1 MTARSCNHSGTGSF
15 AQANGSSF
23 ARASFNFI
31 LLVIGA
37 ALAVSIFAFSA
48 GLISLALVFVLLIGV
63 LLAVIIIVLCG
74 LICRPQTIR
83 PGSSAA

>member
-1 MTARSCNHSGTGSF
+1 MTVRSCNHSGTGSF

-37 ALAVSIFAFSA
+37 ALAVSIFAFSVV
-48 GLISLALVFVLLIGV
+48 LSLDLVFVLLIGI
-63 LLAVIIIVLCG
+63 LLAVIIALRG

>member
-1 MTARSCNHSGTGSF
+1 MTARSCKHSGTGSF

-48 GLISLALVFVLLIGV
+48 VLSLDLVFVLLIGV

>member
-1 MTARSCNHSGTGSF
+1 MTARSCKHSGTGSF

-37 ALAVSIFAFSA
+37 VFAVSIFAFSA
-48 GLISLALVFVLLIGV
+48 VLSLDLVFVLLIGI
-63 LLAVIIIVLCG
+63 LLAVIIALRG
-74 LICRPQTIR
+74 LICRPQMIR

>member
-48 GLISLALVFVLLIGV
+48 VLSLDLVFVLLIGI
-63 LLAVIIIVLCG
+63 LLAVIIALRG
-74 LICRPQTIR
+74 LIYSPQTIR

>member
-1 MTARSCNHSGTGSF
+1 MTARTGMHSGTPF

-48 GLISLALVFVLLIGV
+48 VLSLDLVFVLLIGV
-63 LLAVIIIVLCG
+63 LLAVIIALRG
-74 LICRPQTIR
+74 LICSPQTIR

>member
-37 ALAVSIFAFSA
+37 VFAVSIFAFSA
-48 GLISLALVFVLLIGV
+48 VLSLDLVFVLQIGI
-63 LLAVIIIVLCG
+63 LLAVIIALCG
-74 LICRPQTIR
+74 LICRPQMIR

>member
-37 ALAVSIFAFSA
+37 VLAVSIFAFSA
-48 GLISLALVFVLLIGV
+48 GLFSLELVFVLLIGV
-63 LLAVIIIVLCG
+63 LLAVIIALRG
-74 LICRPQTIR
+74 LICRPQMIR

>member
-31 LLVIGA
+31 LFVIGA
-37 ALAVSIFAFSA
+37 VLAVSIFAFSA
-48 GLISLALVFVLLIGV
+48 VLSLDLVFVLLIGV

>member
-37 ALAVSIFAFSA
+37 VLAVSIFAFSA

-63 LLAVIIIVLCG
+63 LLAVIIALRG
-74 LICRPQTIR
+74 LIRSPKTLR
-83 PGSSAA
+83 PGLSAA

>member
-37 ALAVSIFAFSA
+37 ALAVSIFAFFA
-48 GLISLALVFVLLIGV
+48 VLSLDLVFVLLIGV

>member
-23 ARASFNFI
+23 ARASFNYI

-48 GLISLALVFVLLIGV
+48 VLSLDLVFVLLIGI
-63 LLAVIIIVLCG
+63 LLAVIIALRG

>member
-48 GLISLALVFVLLIGV
+48 VLSLDLVFVLLIGV
-63 LLAVIIIVLCG
+63 LLAVIIALCG
-74 LICRPQTIR
+74 LICSPQTIR

>member
-1 MTARSCNHSGTGSF
+1 MAVRSCNHSGNASF

-31 LLVIGA
+31 LFVIGA
-37 ALAVSIFAFSA
+37 VLAVSIFAFSA
-48 GLISLALVFVLLIGV
+48 ALALDLVFVLLIGI
-63 LLAVIIIVLCG
+63 LLAVIIALRG
-74 LICRPQTIR
+74 LIYSPQTIR

>member
-1 MTARSCNHSGTGSF
+1 MAVRSCNHNGTGSF

-48 GLISLALVFVLLIGV
+48 VLSLDLVFVLLIGV
-63 LLAVIIIVLCG
+63 LLAVIIALRG

>member
-31 LLVIGA
+31 LFVIGA
-37 ALAVSIFAFSA
+37 VFAVSIFAFSGVLFA
-48 GLISLALVFVLLIGV
+48 LDLVFVLLIGI
-63 LLAVIIIVLCG
+63 LLAVIIALCG
-74 LICRPQTIR
+74 LICSPQTIR
-83 PGSSAA
+83 PGLSAA

>member
-1 MTARSCNHSGTGSF
+1 MTARSCKHSGTGSF

-37 ALAVSIFAFSA
+37 VFAVSIFAFSA
-48 GLISLALVFVLLIGV
+48 VLSLELVFVLLIGV
-63 LLAVIIIVLCG
+63 LLAVIIALRG
-74 LICRPQTIR
+74 LICRPQMIR
-83 PGSSAA
+83 PGSPAA

>member
-1 MTARSCNHSGTGSF
+1 MAVRSCNHSGTGSF

-48 GLISLALVFVLLIGV
+48 VLSLDLVFVLLIGI
-63 LLAVIIIVLCG
+63 LLAVIIALRG

>member
-48 GLISLALVFVLLIGV
+48 VLSLDLVFVLLIGV
-63 LLAVIIIVLCG
+63 LLAVIIIALRG

>member
-1 MTARSCNHSGTGSF
+1 MSARSCNRSGMGSF

-37 ALAVSIFAFSA
+37 ALAVSIFAFSVV
-48 GLISLALVFVLLIGV
+48 LISRGILLGILLVAVLLLGV
-63 LLAVIIIVLCG
+63 LILRHPVK
-74 LICRPQTIR
+74 R
-83 PGSSAA
+83 PGLSAA

>member
-1 MTARSCNHSGTGSF
+1 MTVRSCNHSGTGSF

-48 GLISLALVFVLLIGV
+48 VLSLDLVFVLLIGI
-63 LLAVIIIVLCG
+63 LLAVIIALRG

>member
-48 GLISLALVFVLLIGV
+48 VLSLDLVFVLLIGV
-63 LLAVIIIVLCG
+63 LLAVIIIALCG
-74 LICRPQTIR
+74 LICSPQTIR

>member
-37 ALAVSIFAFSA
+37 VLAVSIFAFSA

-63 LLAVIIIVLCG
+63 LLAVIIALRG

>member
-1 MTARSCNHSGTGSF
+1 MTARSCKHSGTGSF

-37 ALAVSIFAFSA
+37 VFAVSIFAFSA
-48 GLISLALVFVLLIGV
+48 VLSLELVFVLLIGV
-63 LLAVIIIVLCG
+63 LLAVIIALRG
-74 LICRPQTIR
+74 LICRPQMIR

>member
-37 ALAVSIFAFSA
+37 VFAVSIFAFSA
-48 GLISLALVFVLLIGV
+48 VLSLDLVFVLLIGI
-63 LLAVIIIVLCG
+63 LLAVIIALRG

>member
-31 LLVIGA
+31 LFVIGA
-37 ALAVSIFAFSA
+37 VLAVSIFAFSA
-48 GLISLALVFVLLIGV
+48 ALALDLVFVLLIGV

>member
-1 MTARSCNHSGTGSF
+1 MTVRSCNHSGTGSF

-48 GLISLALVFVLLIGV
+48 VLSLDLVFVLLIGV
-63 LLAVIIIVLCG
+63 LLAVIIALRG

>member
-23 ARASFNFI
+23 ARASFNYI

-48 GLISLALVFVLLIGV
+48 VLSLDLVFVLLIGV

>member
-37 ALAVSIFAFSA
+37 ALAVSIFAFSVV
-48 GLISLALVFVLLIGV
+48 LSLDLVFVLLIGI
-63 LLAVIIIVLCG
+63 LLAVIIALRG

>member
-37 ALAVSIFAFSA
+37 VLAVSIFAFSA
-48 GLISLALVFVLLIGV
+48 VLSLDLVFVLLIGI
-63 LLAVIIIVLCG
+63 LLAVIIALRG

>member
-48 GLISLALVFVLLIGV
+48 VLSLELVFVLLIGI
-63 LLAVIIIVLCG
+63 LLAVIIALRG